1 MQNNE
6 LKDKIAHI
14 LKRDKTY
21 PADAYEFV
29 SAAVIFTVEQLQAE
43 KHINARQLLEGI
55 KEYAV
60 KQYGP
65 FSGEVLKDWGLRTAS
80 DAGKIVF
87 ALVAEKA
94 LSASEEDSIEDF
106 NLDFDF
112 FGQPDDV
119 AQTVGQKKL
128 KVPIID

>member
-21 PADAYEFV
+21 PSDAYEFV
-29 SAAVIFTVEQLQAE
+29 SAAVIFTVEQLKAE

-65 FSGEVLKDWGLRTAS
+65 FSGEVLKNWGLRNAS

-112 FGQPDDV
+112 FVQPDNV
-119 AQTVGQKKL
+119 AQTVGQKNL
-128 KVPIID
+128 QVPIID